1 MANTTGKKFGGRE
14 KGVPNKDV
22 AKTRQM
28 IERLVKDNFSQ
39 LQLDIA
45 SLEPRD
51 RVQAIISLLKYC
63 TPTFKAIELT
73 DETNSPQLF
82 RTIYINTKED
92 ETTED

>member
-1 MANTTGKKFGGRE
+1 MANTTGKKFGGR
-14 KGVPNKDV
+14 KIGTPNKDNK
-22 AKTRQM
+22 KTRQL
-28 IERLVKDNFSQ
+28 IEQLVKDNFSQ

-73 DETNSPQLF
+73 DETNNANNF
-82 RTIYINTKED
+82 NRIYINTTED
-92 ETTED
+92 ETN

>member
-14 KGVPNKDV
+14 KGTPNKDV
-22 AKTRQM
+22 AKTRKM
-28 IERLVKDNFSQ
+28 IEELVKDNFSQ

-63 TPTFKAIELT
+63 TPTFKAIELKE
-73 DETNSPQLF
+73 ETKVANNF
-82 RTIYINTKED
+82 NKIYINTTED

>member
-39 LQLDIA
+39 LQLDIS

-73 DETNSPQLF
+73 DETTNANNF
-82 RTIYINTKED
+82 RTIYINTQED
-92 ETTED
+92 ETSED

>member
-1 MANTTGKKFGGRE
+1 MANTTGKKFGGR
-14 KGVPNKDV
+14 KIGTPNKDNK
-22 AKTRQM
+22 KTRQL
-28 IERLVKDNFSQ
+28 IEQLVKDNFSQ

-73 DETNSPQLF
+73 DETNNATNF

-92 ETTED
+92 ETN

>member
-22 AKTRQM
+22 AKTRQL
-28 IERLVKDNFSQ
+28 IEQLVKDNFSQ

-51 RVQAIISLLKYC
+51 RVKAIISLLKYC

-73 DETNSPQLF
+73 DETNNANNF
-82 RTIYINTKED
+82 NRIYINTTED
-92 ETTED
+92 ETN

>member
-28 IERLVKDNFSQ
+28 IEKLVKDNFSQ

-63 TPTFKAIELT
+63 TPTFKAIELKE
-73 DETNSPQLF
+73 ETKVANNF
-82 RTIYINTKED
+82 NKIYINTTED

>member
-1 MANTTGKKFGGRE
+1 MANTTGKKFGGR
-14 KGVPNKDV
+14 KIGTPNKDNK
-22 AKTRQM
+22 KTRQL
-28 IERLVKDNFSQ
+28 IEQLVKDNFSQ

-73 DETNSPQLF
+73 DETNNANNF
-82 RTIYINTKED
+82 NRIYINTTEN
-92 ETTED
+92 ETN

>member
-73 DETNSPQLF
+73 DETTTANNF
-82 RTIYINTKED
+82 NKIYINIKED
-92 ETTED
+92 EIDEN

>member
-1 MANTTGKKFGGRE
+1 MANTTGKKFGGRV

-22 AKTRQM
+22 AKTRQL
-28 IERLVKDNFSQ
+28 IEQLVKDNFSQ

-73 DETNSPQLF
+73 DETNNANNF
-82 RTIYINTKED
+82 NRIYINTTED
-92 ETTED
+92 ETN

>member
-14 KGVPNKDV
+14 KGVPNKDL
-22 AKTRQM
+22 AKTRQL
-28 IERLVKDNFSQ
+28 IEQLVKDNFSQ

-73 DETNSPQLF
+73 DETNNANNF
-82 RTIYINTKED
+82 NRIYINTTED
-92 ETTED
+92 ETN